1 MTEQKLLIANRGE
14 IACRVIRSAKALGI
28 PTVAVYSEA
37 DAESQHVKAADE
49 AFLIGP
55 SKAAE
60 SYLDAEK
67 VLRVAK
73 ENGVTLVHPG
83 YGFLSENTDF
93 SDACAAAGIT
103 FIGPT
108 AEVIKAMGD
117 KQRSRHLA
125 IKAGVPVQP
134 AAENVTAEDPE
145 ALINA
150 ARVVGYPL
158 LVKASAG
165 GGGIGLKP
173 VHSPADLVEAVAATQ
188 RMAERAFGDG
198 TVFLEKL
205 IESARH
211 IEVQVFGFGNG
222 EAVHLF
228 ERDCSIQRRYQKV
241 LEESP
246 APNVPSDVLAHMA
259 EAAVNLAKLCGYD
272 GAGTVEFLYD
282 DKSQSYFFLEMN
294 TRIQVEHPVTEAVT
308 GVDLV
313 EAQIR
318 HALGEGVEAELKQQS
333 IQRNGH
339 AIEARLYA
347 ESPEKKFMPAPGLIE
362 ELEVPQVEGV
372 RIDGGFVAGD
382 RITPFYDP
390 MIMKIIAHGKDR
402 AEAVSRLQ
410 KALTELKISGLKT
423 NRQFLL
429 RVLAEPAYLEAKVHT
444 RFIDEHSESLF
455 AVAAEQPA

>member
-1 MTEQKLLIANRGE
+1 MIVTEQKLLIANRGE

-37 DAESQHVKAADE
+37 DAEAQHVKAADE

-55 SKAAE
+55 AKAAK

-67 VLRVAK
+67 VLKVAE

-134 AAENVTAEDPE
+134 AAENVSAEDPE
-145 ALINA
+145 VLLKA
-150 ARVVGYPL
+150 AESVGYPL

-173 VHSPADLVEAVAATQ
+173 VYSPTELVEAVAGTQ

-222 EAVHLF
+222 NAVHLF

-246 APNVPSDVLAHMA
+246 APNVPHEVLTHMA
-259 EAAVNLAKLCGYD
+259 NAAVNLAKLCHYD

-294 TRIQVEHPVTEAVT
+294 TRIQVEHPVTEAIT

-318 HALGEGVEAELKQQS
+318 HALGENIEGELTQQS

-362 ELEVPQVEGV
+362 ELVLPQIKGV
-372 RIDGGFVAGD
+372 RIDTGFIAGD

-402 AEAVSRLQ
+402 AEAVVRLE

-429 RVLAEPAYLEAKVHT
+429 RVLAEPAYLDANVNT
-444 RFIDEHSESLF
+444 RFIDQHSESLF
-455 AVAAEQPA
+455 ALAQPV

>member
-37 DAESQHVKAADE
+37 DAEAQHVKAADE

-55 SKAAE
+55 AKAAE

-67 VLRVAK
+67 VLKVAK

-134 AAENVTAEDPE
+134 AAENVSAEDPQ
-145 ALINA
+145 ALLKA
-150 ARVVGYPL
+150 AESVGYPL

-173 VHSPADLVEAVAATQ
+173 VYSPGELVEAVAGTQ

-205 IESARH
+205 IQNARH

-222 EAVHLF
+222 NAVHLF

-246 APNVPSDVLAHMA
+246 APNVPHKVLAEMA
-259 EAAVNLAKLCGYD
+259 DAAVNLARLCHYD
-272 GAGTVEFLYD
+272 GAGTVEFLYE
-282 DKSQSYFFLEMN
+282 DKSESYFFLEMN
-294 TRIQVEHPVTEAVT
+294 TRIQVEHPVTEAIT

-318 HALGEGVEAELKQQS
+318 HALGENVEGELTQPS

-362 ELEVPQVEGV
+362 ALELPRVEGV
-372 RIDGGFVAGD
+372 RIDTGFVAGD
-382 RITPFYDP
+382 RVTPFYDP

-402 AEAVSRLQ
+402 AEAVVRLE

-429 RVLAEPAYLEAKVHT
+429 RVLAEPAYLDANVNT
-444 RFIDEHSESLF
+444 RFIDQHSESLF
-455 AVAAEQPA
+455 ALAQTV

>member
-37 DAESQHVKAADE
+37 DAEAQHVKAADE

-55 SKAAE
+55 AKAAE

-67 VLRVAK
+67 VLKVAK

-117 KQRSRHLA
+117 KQRSRQLA

-134 AAENVTAEDPE
+134 AAENVSAEDPQ
-145 ALINA
+145 ALLKA
-150 ARVVGYPL
+150 AESVGYPL

-173 VHSPADLVEAVAATQ
+173 VYSPGELVEAVAGTQ

-205 IESARH
+205 IQNARH

-222 EAVHLF
+222 NAVHLF

-246 APNVPSDVLAHMA
+246 APNVPHKVLAEMA
-259 EAAVNLAKLCGYD
+259 DAAVNLARLCHYD
-272 GAGTVEFLYD
+272 GAGTVEFLYE
-282 DKSQSYFFLEMN
+282 DKSESYFFLEMN
-294 TRIQVEHPVTEAVT
+294 TRIQVEHPVTEAIT

-318 HALGEGVEAELKQQS
+318 HALGENVEGELTQPS

-362 ELEVPQVEGV
+362 ALELPRVEGV
-372 RIDGGFVAGD
+372 RIDTGFVAGD
-382 RITPFYDP
+382 RVTPFYDP

-402 AEAVSRLQ
+402 AEAVVRLE

-429 RVLAEPAYLEAKVHT
+429 RVLAEPAYLDANVNT
-444 RFIDEHSESLF
+444 RFIDQHSESLF
-455 AVAAEQPA
+455 ALAQTV

>member
-1 MTEQKLLIANRGE
+1 MTQQKLLIANRGE
-14 IACRVIRSAKALGI
+14 IACRVIRSARRLGI

-37 DAESQHVKAADE
+37 DAQAQHVKAADE

-55 SKAAE
+55 AKAAE
-60 SYLDAEK
+60 SYLDAGK
-67 VLRVAK
+67 VLEVAK
-73 ENGVTLVHPG
+73 ACGATLVHPG
-83 YGFLSENTDF
+83 YGFLSENTEF

-134 AAENVTAEDPE
+134 AAENVSAADPQLLLRAAE
-145 ALINA
+145 A
-150 ARVVGYPL
+150 VGYPL

-173 VHSPADLVEAVAATQ
+173 VYGPGELVEAVAGTQ

-246 APNVPSDVLAHMA
+246 APNVPREILAHMA
-259 EAAVNLAKLCGYD
+259 SAAVNLAKLCRYD

-282 DKSQSYFFLEMN
+282 ENTRSYFFLEMN
-294 TRIQVEHPVTEAVT
+294 TRIQVEHPVTEAIT

-318 HALGEGVEAELKQQS
+318 HALGEDVQGELTQEA
-333 IQRNGH
+333 IQRSGH

-362 ELEVPQVEGV
+362 ELQLPQIEGV
-372 RIDGGFVAGD
+372 RIDTGFVAGD

-390 MIMKIIAHGKDR
+390 MIMKVIAHGKDR
-402 AEAVSRLQ
+402 AQAVARLEQ
-410 KALTELKISGLKT
+410 ALTGLKISGLKT

-429 RVLAEPAYLEAKVHT
+429 RVLAQPAYLDARVHT
-444 RFIDEHSESLF
+444 RFIDQHSESLF
-455 AVAAEQPA
+455 TVAQPV

>member
-14 IACRVIRSAKALGI
+14 IACRVIRTAKALGI

-37 DAESQHVKAADE
+37 DAEAQHVKAADE

-55 SKAAE
+55 AKAAE

-67 VLRVAK
+67 VLKVAK

-134 AAENVTAEDPE
+134 AAENVSAEDPE
-145 ALINA
+145 ALLKA
-150 ARVVGYPL
+150 AESVGYPL

-173 VHSPADLVEAVAATQ
+173 VYSPGELVEAVAGTQ

-246 APNVPSDVLAHMA
+246 APNVPQDVLAHMA
-259 EAAVNLAKLCGYD
+259 NAAVNLARLCRYD

-294 TRIQVEHPVTEAVT
+294 TRIQVEHPVTEAIT

-313 EAQIR
+313 KAQIR
-318 HALGEGVEAELKQQS
+318 HALGENVEGELTQQS
-333 IQRNGH
+333 IRRNGH

-362 ELEVPQVEGV
+362 ELELPRVKGV
-372 RIDGGFVAGD
+372 RIDTGFIAGD

-402 AEAVSRLQ
+402 AEAVVRLE

-429 RVLAEPAYLEAKVHT
+429 RVLAEPAYLDANVNT
-444 RFIDEHSESLF
+444 RFIDQHSESLF
-455 AVAAEQPA
+455 ALAQSV

>member
-1 MTEQKLLIANRGE
+1 MTEQKLLVANRGE

-28 PTVAVYSEA
+28 ATVAVYSEA
-37 DAESQHVKAADE
+37 DAQSQHVKAADE
-49 AFLIGP
+49 AFLLGP
-55 SKAAE
+55 AKATE
-60 SYLDAEK
+60 SYLDAQK
-67 VLRVAK
+67 VLAVAK
-73 ENGVTLVHPG
+73 AHGVTMVHPG

-93 SDACAAAGIT
+93 SDACHAAGIA

-108 AEVIKAMGD
+108 AAVIKAMGD

-125 IKAGVPVQP
+125 IEAGVPVQP
-134 AAENVTAEDPE
+134 AAENVTADNPDQ
-145 ALINA
+145 LLQA
-150 ARVVGYPL
+150 AAAVGYPL

-173 VHSPADLVEAVAATQ
+173 VHKPDELVEAVASTQ

-205 IESARH
+205 ILSARH

-246 APNVPSDVLAHMA
+246 APRVPKAVLDEMAAAAVRLA
-259 EAAVNLAKLCGYD
+259 EACRYD

-282 DKSQSYFFLEMN
+282 DATQSYFFLEMN

-313 EAQIR
+313 AAQIR
-318 HALGEGVEAELKQQS
+318 HALGEDLRLELSQDNIQS
-333 IQRNGH
+333 DGH
-339 AIEARLYA
+339 AIEARIYA
-347 ESPEKKFMPAPGLIE
+347 ESPERKFMPAPGLIE
-362 ELEVPQVEGV
+362 ELELPLVEGV
-372 RIDGGFVAGD
+372 RIDTGFVAGD

-390 MIMKIIAHGKDR
+390 MIMKVIAHGADR
-402 AEAVSRLQ
+402 HQAVERL
-410 KALTELKISGLKT
+410 KRALTELKISGLRN
-423 NRQFLL
+423 NRDFLL
-429 RVLAEPAYLEAKVHT
+429 NVLNHPAYAETSVHT
-444 RFIDEHSESLF
+444 RFIDEHNDSLF
-455 AVAAEQPA
+455 PATQPA

>member
-37 DAESQHVKAADE
+37 DAEAQHVKAADE

-55 SKAAE
+55 AKAAE

-67 VLRVAK
+67 VLKVAK

-134 AAENVTAEDPE
+134 AAENVSAEDPQ
-145 ALINA
+145 ALLKA
-150 ARVVGYPL
+150 AESVGYPL

-173 VHSPADLVEAVAATQ
+173 VYSPGELVEAVAGTQ

-205 IESARH
+205 IQNARH

-222 EAVHLF
+222 NAVHLF

-246 APNVPSDVLAHMA
+246 APNVPHKVLADMA
-259 EAAVNLAKLCGYD
+259 DAAVNLARLCHYD
-272 GAGTVEFLYD
+272 GAGTVEFLYE
-282 DKSQSYFFLEMN
+282 DKSESYFFLEMN
-294 TRIQVEHPVTEAVT
+294 TRIQVEHPVTEAIT

-318 HALGEGVEAELKQQS
+318 HALGENVEGELTQPS

-362 ELEVPQVEGV
+362 ALELPRVEGV
-372 RIDGGFVAGD
+372 RIDTGFVAGD
-382 RITPFYDP
+382 RVTPFYDP

-402 AEAVSRLQ
+402 AEAVVRLE

-429 RVLAEPAYLEAKVHT
+429 RVLAEPAYLDANVNT
-444 RFIDEHSESLF
+444 RFIDQHGESLF
-455 AVAAEQPA
+455 ALAQTV

>member
-37 DAESQHVKAADE
+37 DAEAQHVKAADE

-55 SKAAE
+55 AKAAE

-67 VLRVAK
+67 VLKVAE

-134 AAENVTAEDPE
+134 AAENVSAEDPE
-145 ALINA
+145 VLLKA
-150 ARVVGYPL
+150 AESVGYPL

-173 VHSPADLVEAVAATQ
+173 VYSPTELVEAVAGTQ

-222 EAVHLF
+222 NAVHLF

-246 APNVPSDVLAHMA
+246 APNVPHEVLTHMA
-259 EAAVNLAKLCGYD
+259 NAAVNLAKLCHYD

-294 TRIQVEHPVTEAVT
+294 TRIQVEHPVTEAIT

-318 HALGEGVEAELKQQS
+318 HALGENIEGELTQQS

-362 ELEVPQVEGV
+362 ELVLPQIKGV
-372 RIDGGFVAGD
+372 RIDTGFIAGD

-402 AEAVSRLQ
+402 AEAVVRLE

-429 RVLAEPAYLEAKVHT
+429 RVLAEPAYLDANVNT
-444 RFIDEHSESLF
+444 RFIDQHSESLF
-455 AVAAEQPA
+455 ALAQPV

>member
-1 MTEQKLLIANRGE
+1 VTQQKLLVANRGE
-14 IACRVIRSAKALGI
+14 IACRVFRSAKALGI

-37 DAESQHVKAADE
+37 DAQSQHVKAADE
-49 AFLIGP
+49 AYLIGP
-55 SKAAE
+55 SKATE
-60 SYLDAEK
+60 SYLDAAK
-67 VLRVAK
+67 VLKVAK
-73 ENGVTLVHPG
+73 DHGVTLVHPG

-93 SDACAAAGIT
+93 SDACHSAGIA

-108 AEVIKAMGD
+108 AAVIKAMGD

-125 IKAGVPVQP
+125 IEAGVPVQP
-134 AAENVTAEDPE
+134 AAENVTAEDPQ
-145 ALINA
+145 ALIEA
-150 ARVVGYPL
+150 AATVGYPL

-173 VHSPADLVEAVAATQ
+173 VYAVEELVDAVAGTQ

-205 IESARH
+205 IQSARH

-246 APNVPSDVLAHMA
+246 APKVPRNVLDEMA
-259 EAAVNLAKLCGYD
+259 AAAVRLAQACRYD

-282 DKSQSYFFLEMN
+282 DRTQSYFFLEMN

-313 EAQIR
+313 AAQIR
-318 HALGEGVEAELKQQS
+318 HALGEDLSQELAQS
-333 IQRNGH
+333 AITHTGH
-339 AIEARLYA
+339 AIEARIYA
-347 ESPEKKFMPAPGLIE
+347 ESPERKFMPAPGLIE
-362 ELEVPQVEGV
+362 NLELPDVEGV
-372 RIDGGFVAGD
+372 RIDSGFVAGD

-390 MIMKIIAHGKDR
+390 MVMKIIAHGIDR
-402 AEAVSRLQ
+402 SEALERL
-410 KALTELKISGLKT
+410 KLALTQLKIGGLRT
-423 NRQFLL
+423 NRDFLL
-429 RVLAEPAYLEAKVHT
+429 NVLNHPAYIDSAVHT
-444 RFIDEHSESLF
+444 RFIDQHTDSLF
-455 AVAAEQPA
+455 PTVQPA

>member
-1 MTEQKLLIANRGE
+1 MTQQKLLVANRGE
-14 IACRVIRSAKALGI
+14 IACRVFRSAKALGI
-28 PTVAVYSEA
+28 ATVAVYSEA
-37 DAESQHVKAADE
+37 DADSQHVKAADE
-49 AFLIGP
+49 AYLIGP
-55 SKAAE
+55 SKATE
-60 SYLDAEK
+60 SYLDAAK
-67 VLRVAK
+67 VLKVAK
-73 ENGVTLVHPG
+73 DHGVTLVHPG

-93 SDACAAAGIT
+93 SNACHSAGIA
-103 FIGPT
+103 FISPT
-108 AEVIKAMGD
+108 AAVIKAMGD

-125 IKAGVPVQP
+125 IEAGVPVQP

-145 ALINA
+145 ALLKA
-150 ARVVGYPL
+150 AAAVGYPL

-173 VHSPADLVEAVAATQ
+173 VHAPEELVEAVAGTQ

-205 IESARH
+205 IQSARH

-246 APNVPSDVLAHMA
+246 APKVPRDVLEEMA
-259 EAAVNLAKLCGYD
+259 AAAVRLAQACRYD

-282 DKSQSYFFLEMN
+282 DKTKSYFFLEMN

-313 EAQIR
+313 AAQIR
-318 HALGEGVEAELKQQS
+318 HALGEDLSQELAQS
-333 IQRNGH
+333 TIKHDGH
-339 AIEARLYA
+339 AIEARIYA
-347 ESPEKKFMPAPGLIE
+347 ESPERKFMPAPGLIE
-362 ELEVPQVEGV
+362 SLELPNVEGV
-372 RIDGGFVAGD
+372 RIDSGFVAGD

-390 MIMKIIAHGKDR
+390 MVMKIIAHGVDR
-402 AEAVSRLQ
+402 SQALDRLKQ
-410 KALTELKISGLKT
+410 ALSELKIGGLRT
-423 NRQFLL
+423 NRDFLL
-429 RVLAEPAYLEAKVHT
+429 KVLAHPAYIDSAVHT
-444 RFIDEHSESLF
+444 RFIDQHTDSLF
-455 AVAAEQPA
+455 PTVQPA